1 MTPAGRG
8 PLPRLEVDATLVL
21 LPRPMLWE
29 QTREVAG
36 VDRQDP
42 PSVVASRPRART
54 RPSVGDRVM
63 RKATLEESL
72 DLGTD
77 LRISRI
83 EVDEK
88 AMSPSVL

>member
-1 MTPAGRG
+1 
-8 PLPRLEVDATLVL
+8 
-21 LPRPMLWE
+21 
-29 QTREVAG
+29 
-36 VDRQDP
+36 
-42 PSVVASRPRART
+42 
-54 RPSVGDRVM
+54 M